1 MSCRA
6 GSAAGASDIFAVF
19 SAGKTGAGKLGTV
32 LPSAG
37 REARAQEWAATE
49 AEARGT
55 AARGKNTDR
64 EARQRYVSRIILMAL
79 D

>member
-37 REARAQEWAATE
+37 REARAREWTATE

-55 AARGKNTDR
+55 AAGGKT
-64 EARQRYVSRIILMAL
+64 RIAKLANVMYPALFLMAL